1 MPKAPRGKRV
11 ADPATDSF
19 RVVNKAPNGQAEP
32 YFDRVRTVWVA
43 PWRKADGRVG
53 RPTGRTRALA
63 EASRDRHIAKAAEA
77 EAFGTLSNGFTAD
90 STVAEVAVW
99 WLRHVARH
107 RVRPT
112 SLATY
117 RKRVDVISARL
128 GSVPVRLLRP
138 EQVATFV
145 SDLADSGSPSRAR
158 DMRGLLVQVM
168 DQAVELGL
176 AKENV
181 ARKVKTPKVP
191 STVRRTITP
200 DETHRLLAAAEE
212 RMVAAIALCFLQG
225 WRISEAL
232 GLAWQ
237 DIDFDAGTVHVRRAS
252 SYVDGVGMTLGP
264 TKTRHATAAQ
274 SLSPTVLELLRA
286 RLQMQERD
294 RARLG
299 GDWPTAEYE
308 DQQIDLVFRSAT
320 GRPTLRQHVDAA
332 IREAATRAG
341 LDSKGLGT
349 HAGRRSVVTN
359 LFASG
364 SLDLEDV
371 ARFVG
376 HGDTATTR
384 GYVQH
389 EGDRPRRVSER
400 AFELLDSEASRQRRP
415 AADA

>member
-11 ADPATDSF
+11 VDPATDSF

-32 YFDRVRTVWVA
+32 YFDRVRNVWVA

-77 EAFGTLSNGFTAD
+77 ERFGTLSNGFTAD

-99 WLRHVARH
+99 WLHHVARH

-128 GSVPVRLLRP
+128 GSVPIRLLRP

-168 DQAVELGL
+168 DQAVGLGL
-176 AKENV
+176 AKDNV

-200 DETHRLLAAAEE
+200 DETHRLLDAADE

-237 DIDFDAGTVHVRRAS
+237 DIDFDAGAVHVRRAS

-286 RLQMQERD
+286 RRHLQERD

-299 GDWPTAEYE
+299 AEWPTAEYE
-308 DQQIDLVFRSAT
+308 DQPIDLVFRSAT

-332 IREAATRAG
+332 IRQAAKRAG

-349 HAGRRSVVTN
+349 HTGRRSVVTN

-389 EGDRPRRVSER
+389 EGDRPKRVSEK
-400 AFELLDSEASRQRRP
+400 AFELLDSEASRQRRT

>member
-11 ADPATDSF
+11 IDPATDSF
-19 RVVNKAPNGQAEP
+19 RVVNKAPNGEAGP
-32 YFDRVRTVWVA
+32 YFDRVRSVWVA

-53 RPTGRTRALA
+53 RPTGKTRALA

-77 EAFGTLSNGFTAD
+77 EAFGSLSNGFTAD
-90 STVAEVAVW
+90 STVAELAEW
-99 WLRHVARH
+99 WLHHVARH

-128 GSVPVRLLRP
+128 GSVPVRRLRP

-145 SDLADSGSPSRAR
+145 SDLVDSGSPSRAR
-158 DMRGLLVQVM
+158 DMRGLLVQVI

-176 AKENV
+176 ARDNV
-181 ARKVKTPKVP
+181 VRKVKTPKVP

-200 DETHRLLAAAEE
+200 DETHRLLAAADE
-212 RMVAAIALCFLQG
+212 RIVAAIALCYLQG

-232 GLAWQ
+232 GLAWH
-237 DIDFDAGTVHVRRAS
+237 DIDFNAGTVHVRRAS
-252 SYVDGVGMTLGP
+252 SYLDGVGMSLGP

-286 RLQMQERD
+286 RRQLQERD
-294 RARLG
+294 SARLG
-299 GDWPTAEYE
+299 GEWPTAEYE

-332 IREAATRAG
+332 TREAAKRAG
-341 LDSKGLGT
+341 LDPKGLGT
-349 HAGRRSVVTN
+349 HTGRRSVVTN

-415 AADA
+415 AADT

>member
-11 ADPATDSF
+11 IDPATGSF

-32 YFDRVRTVWVA
+32 YFDRVRSVWVA

-63 EASRDRHIAKAAEA
+63 EASRDRHIARAAEA
-77 EAFGTLSNGFTAD
+77 EAFGTLSNGFTPD

-99 WLRHVARH
+99 WLHHVARH
-107 RVRPT
+107 RVRAT

-158 DMRGLLVQVM
+158 DMRGLLVQVI

-181 ARKVKTPKVP
+181 VRKVKTPKVP
-191 STVRRTITP
+191 SPVRRTITP
-200 DETHRLLAAAEE
+200 DETHRLLAAADG
-212 RMVAAIALCFLQG
+212 RMVAAIALCYLQG

-252 SYVDGVGMTLGP
+252 SYVDGVGMSLGP

-286 RLQMQERD
+286 RRQLQERD

-299 GDWPTAEYE
+299 GEWPTAEYE

-332 IREAATRAG
+332 IREAANRAG
-341 LDSKGLGT
+341 LDPKGLGT
-349 HAGRRSVVTN
+349 HTGRRSVVTS

-364 SLDLEDV
+364 LLDLEDV